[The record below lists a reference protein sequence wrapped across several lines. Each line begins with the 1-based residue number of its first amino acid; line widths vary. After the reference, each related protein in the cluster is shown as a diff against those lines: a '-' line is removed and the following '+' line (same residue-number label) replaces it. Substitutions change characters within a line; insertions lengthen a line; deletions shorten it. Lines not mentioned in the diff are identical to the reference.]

1 MKEKLTNGRQDVVK
15 TFAINSVVVLAAF
28 LTFISFFYVS
38 ANINSESPRITVK
51 EAFDDGVITYDIY
64 RLLEAIPGFIVTES
78 DNAGSCYMYGHMLA
92 PPESLFGL
100 GARSADT
107 SLMNC
112 EALEAVVQ
120 EADSPAT
127 YISYYRYWQGAA
139 AISKVALSVMN
150 VSQFQWLLT
159 ILLAVLSVALSIFAW
174 RRSRILGLGFLVTF
188 AMTTDFLWQGFSPLH
203 GVATVVGLGGA
214 LVVYAAFSRSW
225 STRWAW
231 VVVAGMAYAMFAHT
245 LIPMAMLL
253 LTYMAAFLA
262 SRATNHKSKGRA
274 LLSHLGLPLLW
285 IIGYLIGSVSRWVWT
300 STLGPGLPTLRSEFA
315 YSSEKFITTSPI
327 DPFYQ
332 LIGLLTKTWLE
343 FGVMQV
349 GLIVTTLLIGASWG
363 RQLATS
369 INWATVGI
377 WISPVVY
384 PLVWLSIF
392 AFHTNHTYVHAVL
405 SMALLLVLYSLE
417 MARLINQR
425 GLQGD
430 ADEPRNPQPTSALT
444 QSS

>member
-1 MKEKLTNGRQDVVK
+1 MTRRPDLVKAIAVNG
-15 TFAINSVVVLAAF
+15 VVVLAAF
-28 LTFISFFYVS
+28 LAFVGFFYVS
-38 ANINSESPRITVK
+38 ANISSENPRVAVK

-64 RLLEAIPGFIVTES
+64 RLLEAVPGFIVTES

-92 PPESLFGL
+92 PSESLFGL

-112 EALEAVVQ
+112 EALDAVVQ
-120 EADSPAT
+120 EADSPAI

-139 AISKVALSVMN
+139 AVSKVALTVLS

-159 ILLAVLSVALSIFAW
+159 ALLAALSVTMSIIAW

-203 GVATVVGLGGA
+203 GVATVVGLVGA

-225 STRWAW
+225 KTRWAW
-231 VVVAGMAYAMFAHT
+231 VGVAGMAYAMFAHT
-245 LIPMAMLL
+245 LIPMAMLI

-262 SRATNHKSKGRA
+262 STTSTHKSPART
-274 LLSHLGLPLLW
+274 LLSHLGPPLLW
-285 IIGYLIGSVSRWVWT
+285 IMGYLFGSVSRWVWT
-300 STLGPGLPTLRSEFA
+300 STLGPGLPTLQSEFS
-315 YSSEKFITTSPI
+315 YSSEKFITTSPV

-349 GLIVTTLLIGASWG
+349 GLVAMALLIGASWG
-363 RQLATS
+363 RQLVNS
-369 INWATVGI
+369 VNLVNVGI
-377 WISPVVY
+377 WISPIVY
-384 PLVWLSIF
+384 PIVWLSVF

-405 SMALLLVLYSLE
+405 SIVLLLVLYSLE
-417 MARLINQR
+417 MARLSNQ
-425 GLQGD
+425 GSPQDQGD
-430 ADEPRNPQPTSALT
+430 ESRNPHPTSALA